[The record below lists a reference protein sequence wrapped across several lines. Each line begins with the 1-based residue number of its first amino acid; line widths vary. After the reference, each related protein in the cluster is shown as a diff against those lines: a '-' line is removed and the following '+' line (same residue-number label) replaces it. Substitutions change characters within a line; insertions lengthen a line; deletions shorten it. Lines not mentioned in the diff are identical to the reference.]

1 MREEYILAIVM
12 LGLVALVLAF
22 TKNDRKWW
30 TPALLLAAVAGSLAA
45 GMGLRFREIV
55 EGSFG
60 FLDALLPVVMAA
72 LFLRM
77 LKDNGAWDLLF
88 DKLAG
93 RSPLGASF
101 GLLFYLALPGM
112 LTGCA
117 SMGVLMSAV
126 PVYDYLQKKNVPKSN
141 AVSFIAAGSFL
152 GMMLPPNCL
161 PAIIAANGAGS
172 VLPTPYVGFFLPLLV
187 LSAPAFL
194 LCGLLFAGLF
204 KDEPA
209 AAPAAEKK
217 ASLLPLFPLG
227 LVLLLVLIDGL
238 LGSYLYIGGNV
249 AINDWVLRHGGMHMD
264 YNGRL
269 AITGTVNNH
278 VLSSLM
284 QGITDCALPVA
295 AVFALGSFIEVSSM
309 NGIRGVY
316 SLLIL
321 PYSTTAVMLAL
332 MALSLLVGFFFS
344 APLPAFFIAY
354 AVFPIGWL
362 ANTVTVTG
370 CAAAIGLAW
379 LIACRGGLVSLVR
392 DELSLPEVS
401 YKETVPGLLLAG
413 LPVLLMAVLLVVFG
427 DSMTG
432 LIL

>member
-45 GMGLRFREIV
+45 GMGLQFREIV

-77 LKDNGAWDLLF
+77 LKDNGAWGLLF

-126 PVYDYLQKKNVPKSN
+126 PVYDYLQKRNVPKSK

-172 VLPTPYVGFFLPLLV
+172 VLPTP
-187 LSAPAFL
+187 
-194 LCGLLFAGLF
+194 
-204 KDEPA
+204 
-209 AAPAAEKK
+209 
-217 ASLLPLFPLG
+217 
-227 LVLLLVLIDGL
+227 
-238 LGSYLYIGGNV
+238 
-249 AINDWVLRHGGMHMD
+249 
-264 YNGRL
+264 
-269 AITGTVNNH
+269 
-278 VLSSLM
+278 
-284 QGITDCALPVA
+284 
-295 AVFALGSFIEVSSM
+295 
-309 NGIRGVY
+309 
-316 SLLIL
+316 
-321 PYSTTAVMLAL
+321 
-332 MALSLLVGFFFS
+332 
-344 APLPAFFIAY
+344 
-354 AVFPIGWL
+354 
-362 ANTVTVTG
+362 
-370 CAAAIGLAW
+370 
-379 LIACRGGLVSLVR
+379 
-392 DELSLPEVS
+392 
-401 YKETVPGLLLAG
+401 
-413 LPVLLMAVLLVVFG
+413 
-427 DSMTG
+427 
-432 LIL
+432 